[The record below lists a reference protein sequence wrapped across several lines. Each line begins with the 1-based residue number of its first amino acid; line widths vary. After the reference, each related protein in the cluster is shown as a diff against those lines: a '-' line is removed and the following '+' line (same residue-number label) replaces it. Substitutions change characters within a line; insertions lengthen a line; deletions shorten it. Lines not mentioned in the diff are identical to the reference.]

1 MRSPNV
7 IGAIATTFILLNS
20 FAYASPT
27 PNEEPAAP
35 IEARDEPPNT
45 KYFHEPG
52 GGDAL
57 GHYDVR
63 YFQGKPV
70 TYEEKQDTLKHL
82 IRSYLTIFRERNIE
96 TWIAHG
102 TLLGWWWNG
111 KIMPWDWDLDTQVSS
126 ATLAW
131 LGENMNMTTHNYTG
145 RAEDGSSFT
154 RQYLLDVNPW
164 NWERVRGDG
173 MNVIDARWIDLRNGL
188 FIDITG
194 LAEVNPSTQ
203 PGVWSCKN
211 YHRYRTRDL
220 YPLRETEFEGV
231 PALVPYSFDK
241 VLTDEYSPRAL
252 TKTLHEG
259 HRWIPEQ
266 KEWIPE
272 KPIGIH
278 ENGNEQADQEQP
290 HDEPQAAPP
299 NQEQKQEQAPPQ
311 EQKQDHPHMPRSIQ
325 SDANPK
331 AGLKNLLKVL

>member
-57 GHYDVR
+57 GHYDIR

-259 HRWIPEQ
+259 YVLSHFIRLPSPVRRISFTPASFIPRPPSHEDQPKYVPHTNTPLSQTQMDPRTKGMDPRKAHR
-266 KEWIPE
+266 
-272 KPIGIH
+272 
-278 ENGNEQADQEQP
+278 
-290 HDEPQAAPP
+290 
-299 NQEQKQEQAPPQ
+299 
-311 EQKQDHPHMPRSIQ
+311 HP
-325 SDANPK
+325 
-331 AGLKNLLKVL
+331 